1 MNGFKSVEFDSDDVP
16 KGDYLGTFELENNYR
31 IENKVE
37 VQGACTH
44 REFEIQRKF
53 MIQREGGGHPAQGKQ
68 AMVQR
73 GGGESILT

>member
-1 MNGFKSVEFDSDDVP
+1 MEFDSDDVP

-44 REFEIQRKF
+44 REFEI
-53 MIQREGGGHPAQGKQ
+53 
-68 AMVQR
+68 
-73 GGGESILT
+73 